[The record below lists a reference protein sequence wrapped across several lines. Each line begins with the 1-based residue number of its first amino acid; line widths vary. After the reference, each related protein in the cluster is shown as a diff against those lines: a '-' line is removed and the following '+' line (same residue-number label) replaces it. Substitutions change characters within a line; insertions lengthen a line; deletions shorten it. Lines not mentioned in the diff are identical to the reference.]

1 MLQRLICESLSSL
14 GHGSVCGFE
23 KRYFQKRAF
32 QGTAHSQLLGP
43 HPSPF
48 IVEVT
53 HSRLPVVRLSILL
66 RWWGSQRWHVS
77 VVVWANF
84 RRSLPPTPPLMIEDH
99 ECSSLTRAFVSS
111 LLKELKMVPFVQ
123 AELLGN
129 QGELDSFPR
138 PLAPVSSSHF
148 YGMLSKE
155 PKEALRDAPNV
166 PKSTKL
172 SNQLLHL
179 LHS

>member
-1 MLQRLICESLSSL
+1 
-14 GHGSVCGFE
+14 
-23 KRYFQKRAF
+23 
-32 QGTAHSQLLGP
+32 
-43 HPSPF
+43 
-48 IVEVT
+48 
-53 HSRLPVVRLSILL
+53 
-66 RWWGSQRWHVS
+66 
-77 VVVWANF
+77 
-84 RRSLPPTPPLMIEDH
+84 MIEDH

-138 PLAPVSSSHF
+138 PLASVSSSHF

-155 PKEALRDAPNV
+155 PKEVLRDAPNV